1 MLRCPE
7 CDHARENNMNFYSL
21 SINLPEDKLQKNENN
36 HSILN
41 LKDLLQSF
49 EKTEILDADNLW
61 ECSGCNKRVQGQKS
75 LRVTKWPVN
84 LFLHIN
90 RIKFDPV
97 NIFNNRFY
105 ILYSL
110 KSYFM

>member
-21 SINLPEDKLQKNENN
+21 SINLPEDN
-36 HSILN
+36 HSILS
-41 LKDLLQSF
+41 LKDLLQSY
-49 EKTEILDADNLW
+49 EKTEILDAANLW

-75 LRVTKWPVN
+75 LKVTKWPVN

-97 NIFNNRFY
+97 NIFDNSYYIFY
-105 ILYSL
+105 YL
-110 KSYFM
+110 KSYYM